1 MYGLTDTTEGIF
13 ETFRR
18 AEEGKA
24 TKRDYARMRSHI
36 EEKKASIKK
45 ARQERDMDGHKG
57 KPRIKEPVS
66 FDPMCFFHG
75 RQVRKNLDLEWGNE
89 AFE

>member
-1 MYGLTDTTEGIF
+1 
-13 ETFRR
+13 
-18 AEEGKA
+18 
-24 TKRDYARMRSHI
+24 MRSHI

-66 FDPMCFFHG
+66 IDPMCFFHG